1 MPHRQ
6 FLSRIKQMLRAP
18 GARFQ
23 SIRGRLKGGRLKG
36 PAPPMTDQELARA
49 IREFQATRVSDR
61 TLWRRH
67 ESSEGT

>member
-6 FLSRIKQMLRAP
+6 FLSRIKQMLRLP
-18 GARFQ
+18 GARFEG
-23 SIRGRLKGGRLKG
+23 IRGRLKVGRLKG
-36 PAPPMTDQELARA
+36 PALPMTDQELARA
-49 IREFQATRVSDR
+49 IREFQATPVSDR